1 MTLIEIR
8 IFADMCK
15 DLEMRSSWMRVDPKS
30 SEDCLYRRQKNRDR
44 ATEKTMLAEIG
55 VICLQATE
63 GQ

>member
-1 MTLIEIR
+1 
-8 IFADMCK
+8 MCK

-30 SEDCLYRRQKNRDR
+30 SEDCLYRRRKNRDR